1 MKKKLFPIVSLLTL
15 LGLLLAAC
23 GGAQTE
29 PAQEPATEGVSIKV
43 LASTT
48 FLADI
53 AQNVAGDRAN
63 VESLL
68 PFGADPHSYQAAP
81 TDVAK
86 IAESNL
92 LILNGVEYEHFIEPL
107 LENAGGERLVIE
119 AATGIEPRQ
128 MEEHAH
134 EGEEHAEGEEHDHEG
149 EDHSPEAHSREVC
162 EQLAGKTAEEE
173 IQTGADAASAVELHG
188 EGENAES
195 EHAHER
201 EIVTLKLNAQA
212 DGFFAGYVLLDS
224 EEEQGYAIT
233 SAAGEIVVTD
243 SAGAVLEAGQ
253 TLTVDCEGMTV
264 GSVYKLPVGEY
275 VVAIMGADAE
285 SVVFSS
291 APMHAHEEGEEHAH
305 EEGEEHAE
313 GEEGHEGHDHEAG
326 DPHMWLDPNLVITYV
341 ENIRDGLS
349 EADPE
354 GAETYKANA
363 DAYIAQ
369 LQELDAFIKEQVDS
383 VPAERRL
390 LVTNHEALG
399 YFAERY
405 GFEVVDTI
413 IPSLSTEASASAQ
426 EVAASIEAIK
436 ASGAPAIFL
445 GEVENA
451 DLADQIAAETGAKVV
466 SGLYLET
473 LTDGEP
479 AATYI
484 EMMKYNVTQ
493 IVEGLK

>member
-1 MKKKLFPIVSLLTL
+1 MKKIFNKMFVTLTL
-15 LGLLLAAC
+15 AALILAGC
-23 GGAQTE
+23 GSAPQSSNGAF
-29 PAQEPATEGVSIKV
+29 KV

-53 AQNVAGDRAN
+53 AQNVAGDRVV

-68 PFGADPHSYQAAP
+68 PVGADPHSYQAAP
-81 TDVAK
+81 SDVAK
-86 IAESNL
+86 ITESSV

-119 AATGIEPRQ
+119 ATAGLTPHA
-128 MEEHAH
+128 MEEH
-134 EGEEHAEGEEHDHEG
+134 EGEE
-149 EDHSPEAHSREVC
+149 
-162 EQLAGKTAEEE
+162 
-173 IQTGADAASAVELHG
+173 
-188 EGENAES
+188 
-195 EHAHER
+195 EHA
-201 EIVTLKLNAQA
+201 
-212 DGFFAGYVLLDS
+212 
-224 EEEQGYAIT
+224 
-233 SAAGEIVVTD
+233 
-243 SAGAVLEAGQ
+243 
-253 TLTVDCEGMTV
+253 
-264 GSVYKLPVGEY
+264 
-275 VVAIMGADAE
+275 
-285 SVVFSS
+285 
-291 APMHAHEEGEEHAH
+291 EEGEEHA
-305 EEGEEHAE
+305 
-313 GEEGHEGHDHEAG
+313 HEAG

-354 GAETYKANA
+354 GAETYKTNA

-369 LQELDAFIKEQVDS
+369 LKDLDAFIKKQVES

-451 DLADQIAAETGAKVV
+451 DLANQIADETGVKVV
-466 SGLYLET
+466 DSLYLET
-473 LTDGEP
+473 LTDGAP

-484 EMMKYNVTQ
+484 DMMKHNVTQ
-493 IVEGLK
+493 IVNALK